1 MKEAI
6 EREVSEVAKDLGEP
20 WRVGYLYIDGKARVY
35 DRNGFYLFLVA
46 EGRDPRAAAERIVDC
61 VNSCADTR
69 NPVEKLVDSID
80 PDCHHH
86 RVTQECGECAAGDV
100 KQERVMNPEVVSK
113 ALYAYTHCAD
123 ACTHSNKRMIA
134 ALSAVTPLIEA
145 RQREKDALE
154 MLADVSRVE
163 IDKHNPGLLEADFAD
178 LVLNER
184 RAKYLPEPKVQTPEE
199 IVTSVLKRLGIGYA
213 IWSGLELDQ
222 YQQKIAAEIVTKLKE
237 QP

>member
-61 VNSCADTR
+61 VNSCADT
-69 NPVEKLVDSID
+69 
-80 PDCHHH
+80 
-86 RVTQECGECAAGDV
+86 
-100 KQERVMNPEVVSK
+100 
-113 ALYAYTHCAD
+113 
-123 ACTHSNKRMIA
+123 CTHSNKRMIA